1 MAKKLYSGDAFPA
14 ITLNL
19 ADGKSFSIPGDIDS
33 KYLIA
38 IFYRGHW

>member
-1 MAKKLYSGDAFPA
+1 MASQLYSGDAFPP
-14 ITLNL
+14 LKL
-19 ADGKSFSIPGDIDS
+19 ALTGGGAFSIPADIDS

>member
-1 MAKKLYSGDAFPA
+1 MKPLYSGDAFPA
-14 ITLNL
+14 LSLRLT
-19 ADGKSFSIPGDIDS
+19 GGGVFEIPGGIDS

>member
-1 MAKKLYSGDAFPA
+1 MSAKLYSGDTFPQL
-14 ITLNL
+14 TLNL
-19 ADGKSFSIPGDIDS
+19 AGGGAFTIPRDIDS

>member
-1 MAKKLYSGDAFPA
+1 MAKMLNSGDIYPA
-14 ITLNL
+14 MNL
-19 ADGKSFSIPGDIDS
+19 KLTNGSSFAIPAAIDS

>member
-1 MAKKLYSGDAFPA
+1 MSAMLYTGDAFPDL
-14 ITLNL
+14 TLKLIGGGTFN
-19 ADGKSFSIPGDIDS
+19 IPPSLDS

>member
-1 MAKKLYSGDAFPA
+1 MAKQLYSGDAFPPLTLKLAGGREFA
-14 ITLNL
+14 IPANI
-19 ADGKSFSIPGDIDS
+19 AS

>member
-1 MAKKLYSGDAFPA
+1 MGSKLYSGDAFPA
-14 ITLNL
+14 LTLNL
-19 ADGKSFSIPGDIDS
+19 PGGKSFAIPQDIDS

>member
-1 MAKKLYSGDAFPA
+1 MANMLNSGDMFPA
-14 ITLNL
+14 MQLKLT
-19 ADGKSFSIPGDIDS
+19 DGSSFSIPASIDS

>member
-1 MAKKLYSGDAFPA
+1 MLYTGDAFPDL
-14 ITLNL
+14 TLKLVGGGTFN
-19 ADGKSFSIPGDIDS
+19 IPPSLDS

>member
-1 MAKKLYSGDAFPA
+1 MTKPLYSGDVFPP
-14 ITLNL
+14 LVL
-19 ADGKSFSIPGDIDS
+19 SLVGGGRFSIPADIDS

>member
-1 MAKKLYSGDAFPA
+1 MAAQLYSGDPFPPL
-14 ITLNL
+14 TLKL
-19 ADGKSFSIPGDIDS
+19 VGGGQFTVPASIDS

>member
-1 MAKKLYSGDAFPA
+1 MAEKLYSGDAFPA
-14 ITLNL
+14 LTLNI
-19 ADGKSFSIPGDIDS
+19 AGGGTFSLPGDVDS

>member
-1 MAKKLYSGDAFPA
+1 MSDKLYSGDAFPA
-14 ITLNL
+14 MTLNL
-19 ADGKSFSIPGDIDS
+19 AGGGSFSIPSDIDS

>member
-1 MAKKLYSGDAFPA
+1 MANMLNSGDMFPSMQLKL
-14 ITLNL
+14 T
-19 ADGKSFSIPGDIDS
+19 DGSSFSIPSAIDS

>member
-1 MAKKLYSGDAFPA
+1 MVNRLYSGDVFPA
-14 ITLNL
+14 LNL
-19 ADGKSFSIPGDIDS
+19 KLAGGGTRQIPSSIDS